1 MSSSS
6 TLTKNVAIKSDTPS
20 GVPAK
25 NFFFNYPTTNP
36 ITYFNKRGA
45 HPSDKDKPPSIA
57 VDFEEQKEKEKEVP
71 AYYQKKKRKEKKTHN
86 RVSELIKSDKFVK
99 RSLSRKK

>member
-1 MSSSS
+1 MSSS
-6 TLTKNVAIKSDTPS
+6 LTKTVAIKSDKPS
-20 GVPAK
+20 SVPAK

-36 ITYFNKRGA
+36 ITFFDKKGA
-45 HPSDKDKPPSIA
+45 PSDKPPSIA

-71 AYYQKKKRKEKKTHN
+71 AYYQKKKRKEKMRHN
-86 RVSELIKSDKFVK
+86 KVSELIKSDKFVK